1 MIKTENMEIITYGN
15 ECPPFSKCWCEKHPN
30 GNNHPNC
37 QEALPL
43 GNVYL
48 DILLVVSVCVFVFQR
63 MRLSKNIT

>member
-1 MIKTENMEIITYGN
+1 MEIITYGN
-15 ECPPFSKCWCEKHPN
+15 DCKPFSKCWCEKHPN

-48 DILLVVSVCVFVFQR
+48 DALLIVSVCVLVFITIR
-63 MRLSKNIT
+63 RRNKNKK